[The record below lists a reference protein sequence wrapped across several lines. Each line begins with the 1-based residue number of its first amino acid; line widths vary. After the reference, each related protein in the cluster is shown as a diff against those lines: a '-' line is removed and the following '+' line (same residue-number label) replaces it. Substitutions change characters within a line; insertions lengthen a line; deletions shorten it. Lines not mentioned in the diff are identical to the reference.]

1 MEKKAKR
8 KLFDLGLESLKLKYE
23 TARKKYNLPAFA
35 LLNEQFEIER
45 IADRETEMLLRE
57 ARKAITEKAVAFLRF
72 LELMLNPSN
81 APFFM
86 FAIIKNLNSP
96 DKKTIEQIYERLCE
110 FEIKAIGLDLKYNE
124 AKEAEFI
131 RYASKEWKNMEGQF
145 AELGEIITR
154 AWKTSSKKKERSY
167 FG

>member
-1 MEKKAKR
+1 MEKRAKK
-8 KLFDLGLESLKLKYE
+8 KLFDLGLDSLKSKYE

-57 ARKAITEKAVAFLRF
+57 VRKSITEKAVAFLRF

-86 FAIIKNLNSP
+86 FTIIKNLNSP
-96 DKKTIEQIYERLCE
+96 DKKIIEQIYERLCE
-110 FEIKAIGLDLKYNE
+110 FEIKAISLDLKYNE
-124 AKEAEFI
+124 TKEADFI
-131 RYASKEWKNMEGQF
+131 KFASREWKSMEGQF
-145 AELGEIITR
+145 TELDEIITR
-154 AWKTSSKKKERSY
+154 AWKSSSKKKERDY